1 MHAELSPPSVN
12 QLDVIS
18 FHQAQSRIMKF
29 FSFAVFLSL
38 AISACLSAQA
48 APPRI
53 FFSDLES
60 GPNYGGQS
68 NNGVFVTIWGRGF
81 GAIRGR
87 SIVTVGGVA
96 VASYPVWSDGRITF
110 QLGRAARTG
119 DILVKVVPAGRIA
132 DRNSSAI
139 SNGVPFSVRRGRIF
153 FVAVRGNDRHNGSYN
168 APWRTIVHAKDNML
182 AGDVSYIENGVV
194 QNREDDYT
202 AYLSMDL
209 DGGNNSGKPQAPK
222 ALVGYPGARATI
234 GMPHGLDY
242 AIRTPNIRA
251 REDYW
256 LISQLHIVGGRQAMD
271 IGGTGWKIV
280 GNNIECPGAD
290 GEVGCVETS
299 QASRIRF
306 YGNEVHNSGI
316 NPTSSK
322 FYHAVYFSTDSNH
335 IDVGWNHIHDNFTC
349 RAIQFHSSPL
359 CNPGCGSS
367 DGTGHNQ
374 YDLHVHDNLI
384 HGDNCDAIN
393 FATADPSKGPVE
405 AYNNV
410 IYRVGLRDPLQNG
423 GAFSCI
429 YVAGI
434 TNRGR
439 PGTGTVEVFNNT
451 LFDCAANNTRNTD
464 GSRGAFSVGGGPSSL
479 TMHLRNNVVYQLGGE
494 LYLDGQKSQITGDNN
509 LWFGAGAPPQ
519 QTGGNLSVDPHFFDL
534 AGFDFHL
541 REGSPAR
548 EAGNAVFPSNPFLAG
563 QITDKDGLGRP
574 QGRAFSL
581 GAYEVQR
588 GSAGVEQSSRH

>member
-1 MHAELSPPSVN
+1 
-12 QLDVIS
+12 
-18 FHQAQSRIMKF
+18 MKF
-29 FSFAVFLSL
+29 FLFAVFLFL
-38 AISACLSAQA
+38 AIPVCLPAWAQA
-48 APPRI
+48 IPPRI

-60 GPNYGGQS
+60 GPNSGGQS

-81 GAIRGR
+81 GSVRGR
-87 SIVTVGGVA
+87 SMVTVGGAA
-96 VASYPVWSDGRITF
+96 VASYPVWSDGKITF
-110 QLGRAARTG
+110 QLGRSVRTG
-119 DILVKVVPAGRIA
+119 DILVKVVPTGRNA

-139 SNGVPFSVRRGRIF
+139 SNGLPFSVRRGKIF
-153 FVAVRGNDRHNGSYN
+153 FVAVNGNDRHNGSYN
-168 APWRTIVHAKDNML
+168 SPWRTIVHAKDHIS
-182 AGDVSYIENGVV
+182 AGDVAYIENGVV
-194 QNREDDYT
+194 QNREDDYA
-202 AYLSMDL
+202 AYLSMDN
-209 DGGNNSGKPQAPK
+209 DGGNNSGKSQAPK

-234 GMPHGLDY
+234 GVAHGLEY

-271 IGGTGWKIV
+271 ISGTGWKIV
-280 GNNIECPGAD
+280 GNDIECPGAD
-290 GEVGCVETS
+290 GQVGCVETS
-299 QASRIRF
+299 QANRVRF

-367 DGTGHNQ
+367 DETGHNQ

-384 HGDNCDAIN
+384 HGDNCNAIN
-393 FATADPSKGPVE
+393 FATVDPSKGPVE

-410 IYRVGLRDPLQNG
+410 IYHVGLRDPLQNG

-429 YVAGI
+429 YVAGL

-439 PGTGTVEVFNNT
+439 TGTGTVEVFNNT
-451 LFDCAANNTRNTD
+451 LYDCAANNTRNTD
-464 GSRGAFSVGGGPSSL
+464 GSRGAFSVGNGPL
-479 TMHLRNNVVYQLGGE
+479 IMHLRNNIVYQLGGE
-494 LYLDGQKSQITGDNN
+494 VYLDGQKSQITGNNN
-509 LWFGAGAPPQ
+509 LWFGAGDPPQ
-519 QTGGNLSVDPHFFDL
+519 QTSGNLSADPQFVNL

-541 REGSPAR
+541 RAGSPAR
-548 EAGNAVFPSNPFLAG
+548 GAGTVVLPNNPFVPGG
-563 QITDKDGLGRP
+563 QATDKDGIPRP
-574 QGRAFSL
+574 QGKADAL
-581 GAYEVQR
+581 GAYEPTTP
-588 GSAGVEQSSRH
+588 